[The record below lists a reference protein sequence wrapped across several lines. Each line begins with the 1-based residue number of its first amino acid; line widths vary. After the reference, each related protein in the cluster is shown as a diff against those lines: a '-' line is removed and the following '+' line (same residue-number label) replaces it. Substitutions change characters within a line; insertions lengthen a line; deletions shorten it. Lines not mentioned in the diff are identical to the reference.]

1 MIQLGLDLKDNSL
14 KDTPKRMAK
23 MYVKEIF
30 SGLNKKNKP
39 KISLFDNEFG
49 YKKMLTQK
57 DINLISICEHHFLPF
72 VGHAHLGYISNGKII
87 GLSKLNRL
95 VKFFSK
101 RPQIQERLT
110 KEIFDELKNI
120 LDTESVIIIIKAKH
134 LCVSCR
140 GVEDTSSTTITMEYG
155 GDFNIK
161 SKREQFIALTK

>member
-1 MIQLGLDLKDNSL
+1 MELEKFNLIDNKSKTSKKEEYHNYDSLGKSDEEKIIIIESLFSKIMIQLGLDLKDNSL
-14 KDTPKRMAK
+14 KDTPKRIAK

-49 YKKMLTQK
+49 YKKMLIQK

-95 VKFFSK
+95 VKFFS
-101 RPQIQERLT
+101 
-110 KEIFDELKNI
+110 
-120 LDTESVIIIIKAKH
+120 
-134 LCVSCR
+134 
-140 GVEDTSSTTITMEYG
+140 
-155 GDFNIK
+155 
-161 SKREQFIALTK
+161 